1 VALVAALALIGCA
14 HQTPSMAGAPAS
26 SPGGAPSGEPVR
38 NVRPRDQIVPLVD
51 AHQHSMSPMAQAVVV
66 LHPELPP
73 VALPPELDPLLRAR
87 EKVSGAPPVGDVFAE
102 DAIILQFQEGR
113 WWKGHERINRFMN
126 NWPPGIRLIPRA
138 YAVDGSAGYIAGG
151 VRLGASETDN
161 LNFLLGIR
169 KRADGRW
176 QIASEMMRDVE
187 PPEYDRPITGDALV
201 ELLDDSGI
209 RYGVVLSVAY
219 WFGSPLRDPPVK
231 DPAGKTREEND
242 WTIAQTAKHP
252 DRLIPFCSVNPLAD
266 YAIAELERCA
276 SVPRVK
282 GMKLHFAN
290 SRVDLGNA
298 EHLEKLKRFFRVAN
312 EKRLALVVHQRTRG
326 EYTAAQ
332 GQLLLD
338 IFSQAPDVPVQIA
351 HMGNT
356 WGMAEFFADAIAAG
370 DPRTKHLYFDLTH
383 AVPTDKAALTP
394 AFLASTAATL
404 RKIGLSRV
412 FYGSDMNVGKNP
424 PPREHWH
431 AIRQLPLTDE
441 ELRVIAN
448 NVPPY
453 IPR

>member
-1 VALVAALALIGCA
+1 MKRAVALVAALALIGCA
-14 HQTPSMAGAPAS
+14 HQSPPVAGALGSTPST
-26 SPGGAPSGEPVR
+26 
-38 NVRPRDQIVPLVD
+38 VRPRDQIIPLVD
-51 AHQHSMSPMAQAVVV
+51 AHQHSMSPTAQKLIV

-73 VALPPELDPLLRAR
+73 VTLPPELDRLLRDR
-87 EKVSGAPPVGDVFAE
+87 EKVSGAPPVGDVFTE

-113 WWKGHERINRFMN
+113 WWKGHERINRFIN
-126 NWPPGIRLIPRA
+126 NLSPGLKFIPRG
-138 YAVDGSAGYIAGG
+138 YAADGSSGYIAGG
-151 VRLGASETDN
+151 VRVDASEADN

-187 PPEYDRPITGDALV
+187 PPEYDRIIDGDALV

-219 WFGSPLRDPPVK
+219 WFGSPQREPPVQ
-231 DPAGKTREEND
+231 DPHGKTREEND
-242 WTIAQTAKHP
+242 WTIAETAKHP

-276 SVPRVK
+276 SIPRVK

-290 SRVDLGNA
+290 ARVDLGNA
-298 EHLEKLKRFFRVAN
+298 EHLEKLKRFFQVAN
-312 EKRLALVVHQRTRG
+312 EKRLAIIVHQRSRG
-326 EYTAAQ
+326 EYTSAQ
-332 GQLLLD
+332 GQILLD
-338 IFSQAPDVPVQIA
+338 IYAQAPDVPVQIA

-356 WGMAEFFADAIAAG
+356 WAMAEFFADMIAAG

-383 AVPTDKAALTP
+383 AVPVEKSELTP
-394 AFLASTAATL
+394 EFLASTAATL
-404 RKIGLSRV
+404 RKIGLSRI

-441 ELRVIAN
+441 ELKVIAD